1 VTTFLQHT
9 VNGLSISAV
18 YVLVGVGLTLIYGVA
33 RLVNFAQGQ
42 ILALGTYAGYAL
54 VSAGIPFAVVVP
66 LATVGVAL
74 LGAALYQATLRRLA
88 DEAMATFL
96 VTLGLGIVIQQ
107 VIVEIWGPRQK
118 TITTSL
124 SGTLHVG
131 DVSIQ
136 ESRLVLLVVGLP
148 VLVAVSVLLA
158 RSDLGRSMR
167 AAAEDPE
174 TATLLG
180 VDVRTTMMFA
190 FALGSGLAALAGVLL
205 GAIFPF
211 TPFTGEAF
219 LVKGLAVAL
228 AGGLGSVPGAAVM
241 GLSLGMAE
249 TYAAGY
255 GIHVGPVDLGPE
267 WRDGYAFAL
276 MIGLLAWRPKG
287 LLRGTGAT

>member
-1 VTTFLQHT
+1 VSTFLQYT

-18 YVLVGVGLTLIYGVA
+18 YILVGVGLTLIYGVA

-42 ILALGTYAGYAL
+42 ILALGTYVGYAL
-54 VSAGIPFAVVVP
+54 VNSGIPFALAIP

-74 LGAALYQATLRRLA
+74 LGGVLYRFTLRRLA
-88 DEAMATFL
+88 DDAMATFL

-107 VIVEIWGPRQK
+107 TIVKIWGPRQK
-118 TITTSL
+118 SITTSL
-124 SGTLHVG
+124 SDTIRIG

-136 ESRLVLLVVGLP
+136 QSRLLLFVVGIP
-148 VLVAVSVLLA
+148 VLAGLFVLLA

-167 AAAEDPE
+167 AAAEDPD

-180 VDVRTTMMFA
+180 IDVRTTMTVA
-190 FALGSGLAALAGVLL
+190 FMLGSALAALAGVLL

-211 TPFTGEAF
+211 TPFTGDAF
-219 LVKGLAVAL
+219 LIKGLAVAL
-228 AGGLGSVPGAAVM
+228 AGGLGSVPGAAIM
-241 GLSLGMAE
+241 GLALGMGE

-255 GIHVGPVDLGPE
+255 GIHVGFIDLGPE
-267 WRDGYAFAL
+267 WRDGYAFIL
-276 MIGLLAWRPKG
+276 MIALLAWRPKG